1 MVMKTMNRMQ
11 MQECCCCCMMAKSMK
26 GEIYII
32 GVNNKVKK
40 KHYEKNSFNNSSF
53 IEYQHQQRLG

>member
-1 MVMKTMNRMQ
+1 
-11 MQECCCCCMMAKSMK
+11 MMAWSMK

-40 KHYEKNSFNNSSF
+40 KKYEKDSFSDSSF
-53 IEYQHQQRLG
+53 VEYQHQQRLG